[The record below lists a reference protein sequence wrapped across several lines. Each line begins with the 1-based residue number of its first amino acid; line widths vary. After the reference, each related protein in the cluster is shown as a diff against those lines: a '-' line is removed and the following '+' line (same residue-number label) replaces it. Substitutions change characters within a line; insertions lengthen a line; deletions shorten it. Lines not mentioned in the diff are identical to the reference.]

1 MTHEEDEI
9 QPSQF
14 FKSDLPQAHIEIG
27 MEHPEEGDNDDDL
40 INLNFGKVIPGASP
54 KSQSFKKK
62 PNYEQTLE
70 KGVADEMDTPVPS

>member
-27 MEHPEEGDNDDDL
+27 MEHPEAGDNDDEL

-54 KSQSFKKK
+54 KSQSFKKNIK
-62 PNYEQTLE
+62 PKKQKVLRI
-70 KGVADEMDTPVPS
+70 GDVSP